1 VKKYTKAK
9 FYLVFMEFSVV
20 LWNRKIRK
28 KQKLQ
33 ILSSREPAANASKK
47 VNRASGPHVAYLRG
61 WVNKPAY
68 LKDHCDLQISRS
80 RDLSGLWVASGLPR
94 TKRQSFRYIL
104 WLSPGLPLTFTP
116 QNLPEFLGFLVSCS
130 PPFFVAQLYL
140 VSCEPKMIVITYLIY
155 VYS

>member
-61 WVNKPAY
+61 WVNKLPY
-68 LKDHCDLQISRS
+68 LKDHYDLQIYRS
-80 RDLSGLWVASGLPR
+80 GDLSGLWVASGLPR
-94 TKRQSFRYIL
+94 TKRQSFRYTL

-116 QNLPEFLGFLVSCS
+116 QNLPEFLGFLVSLS
-130 PPFFVAQLYL
+130 PLYFVAQLYL
-140 VSCEPKMIVITYLIY
+140 VSCKPKMIVITYLIY